1 MFCDE
6 HGTQDY
12 CGECIAE
19 SLEARIKGLEA
30 IKAAAEEVIFQV
42 YLDAPG
48 TFHHDETAW
57 DAMECLKAAIKALN
71 TQEEVGND

>member
-1 MFCDE
+1 MYGNQTAIE
-6 HGTQDY
+6 L
-12 CGECIAE
+12 EIAG
-19 SLEARIKGLEA
+19 LKTRIKELEA

-71 TQEEVGND
+71 TQEEGSD